1 MIATSPLDGYAK
13 DFDGLTIAEVTNRAI
28 VSIATPEGGE
38 KRLSKAIK
46 TAFKATVP
54 DIGESQN
61 SSFSNGRL
69 LGMQPGQILFVFEHD
84 GAGAAQVV
92 AGKLKDA
99 AYLSDQSD
107 SFVMLTMAGENAC
120 LALERIC
127 LLDLHPDAF
136 AIGAVAR
143 TSMEHLSVIILRE
156 AEDTFLLLSPRSS
169 AQSFL
174 HALETSI
181 YNVT

>member
-1 MIATSPLDGYAK
+1 MIATSPLDSYAK
-13 DFDGLTIAEVTNRAI
+13 DFDGVTMAEVTNRAI
-28 VSIATPEGGE
+28 VSIATPAGGE
-38 KRLSKAIK
+38 KRLSRAIK
-46 TAFKATVP
+46 TAFKAAVP
-54 DIGESQN
+54 NVGESQN
-61 SSFSNGRL
+61 GSFSKGRL

-84 GAGAAQVV
+84 GADAVQAV
-92 AGKLKDA
+92 AGKLEDA

-107 SFVMLTMAGENAC
+107 SFVMLTICGDKARM
-120 LALERIC
+120 ALERIC
-127 LLDLHPDAF
+127 LIDLHPVAF

-156 AEDTFLLLSPRSS
+156 AEDTFLLMSPRSS